1 MNELEALNRTWFLHL
16 NGGAG
21 ASAGLRYAALGMGEG
36 LIYLIPALLLSLW
49 LWGDVTSRRLA
60 LQACAVTFLALGL
73 AQLIGLWWPHPR
85 PAALGLGHT
94 WLAHPADS
102 SFPSDHLIVFAGVG
116 LSLLL
121 GGRRRLGAAV
131 LGAGVA
137 VAWARIFL
145 GLHFPL
151 DMVGGAGVAALAYA
165 LLAPLWRWAGE
176 PLTNRAE
183 RLYRAVLARPIAAG
197 WVRR

>member
-1 MNELEALNRTWFLHL
+1 MF
-16 NGGAG
+16 
-21 ASAGLRYAALGMGEG
+21 AS
-36 LIYLIPALLLSLW
+36 
-49 LWGDVTSRRLA
+49 
-60 LQACAVTFLALGL
+60 
-73 AQLIGLWWPHPR
+73 
-85 PAALGLGHT
+85 
-94 WLAHPADS
+94 
-102 SFPSDHLIVFAGVG
+102 VG

-151 DMVGGAGVAALAYA
+151 DMVGGVGVAALAYV
-165 LLAPLWRWAGE
+165 LLAPLWRRAGE
-176 PLTNRAE
+176 PLTNGAE